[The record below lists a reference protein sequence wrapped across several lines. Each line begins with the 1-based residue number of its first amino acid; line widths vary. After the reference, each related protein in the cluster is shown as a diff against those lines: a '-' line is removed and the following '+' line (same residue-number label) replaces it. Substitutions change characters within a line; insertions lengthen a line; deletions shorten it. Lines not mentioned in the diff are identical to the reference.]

1 MILDYETYESMG
13 GSANSAAF
21 ARLEAKAAH
30 IVHRATHGRIRGE
43 TPVREA
49 VKMCVYELIESMNAA
64 EQETGMSGR
73 EIVSMS
79 NDGVSVTYA
88 QGAGDGN
95 INRQSRLTGILSE
108 WLIDE
113 TDANGTPLL
122 YAGVDA

>member
-1 MILDYETYESMG
+1 MILDYETYAGMG

-21 ARLEAKAAH
+21 ARLEAKAEH
-30 IVHRATHGRIRGE
+30 IVHRATHGRIRDE
-43 TPVREA
+43 TPAREPVR
-49 VKMCVYELIESMNAA
+49 MCAFELIEAMNAG
-64 EQETGMSGR
+64 EQAAGLSGR
-73 EIVSMS
+73 EIASMS

-88 QGAGDGN
+88 QGAGGGN
-95 INRQSRLTGILSE
+95 INRQSRLTGILRE